1 MIGAGGGVP
10 RRLTSDKSQ
19 DIVPS
24 WSRDGRWIYFASNRT
39 GTFEVWKIPPE
50 GGAAVQV
57 TRSGGFHAIE
67 SPDGKFIYYTRAP
80 GTPGLWRMP
89 VDGGHEETVLKA
101 LREGFWSYW
110 AVVEGGLYFLDRQE
124 IPHVG
129 IHYYLR
135 FLDLKSREERLI
147 IELPKRPF
155 NSGLD
160 ISPDGRAFL
169 YTQVDQSD
177 TDIMLVDNF
186 R

>member
-1 MIGAGGGVP
+1 
-10 RRLTSDKSQ
+10 L
-19 DIVPS
+19 
-24 WSRDGRWIYFASNRT
+24 
-39 GTFEVWKIPPE
+39 PE

-67 SPDGKFIYYTRAP
+67 SPDGKYIYYTRSGNA
-80 GTPGLWRMP
+80 GLWRMP
-89 VDGGHEETVLKA
+89 VDGVTKTVLKA
-101 LREGFWSYW
+101 LQEGFWSYW
-110 AVVEGGLYFLDRQE
+110 AVVGRRLFPRPAGDTARRNPLLFE
-124 IPHVG
+124 
-129 IHYYLR
+129 

-160 ISPDGRAFL
+160 ISPDGRSFL